1 MTIKSKGASIG
12 ESRFFVP
19 RSLCGMI
26 PSLVQ
31 ARVNHDTQ
39 PSGTISAPAPS
50 PARSAATL
58 RKPPW
63 PVVAFWAGTA
73 ILFGAGGVLH
83 AVRFGEILLR
93 ARGGWQSLST
103 SQMAWVATAM
113 FFFACGAISITL
125 CLLLAGLHV
134 SGFYGSLLF
143 GLLLT
148 LLAPLAALLTP
159 QPDYFAATCL
169 GLLPAGAVLFTLAGA
184 PGLTRR

>member
-1 MTIKSKGASIG
+1 MIG
-12 ESRFFVP
+12 ENPLFVP
-19 RSLCGMI
+19 RRFCGKI

-50 PARSAATL
+50 PAWSAATL
-58 RKPPW
+58 HLTPW

-73 ILFGAGGVLH
+73 ILFGAGGVLNS
-83 AVRFGEILLR
+83 VRFGEITLH
-93 ARGGWQSLST
+93 ARGSWQSLST
-103 SQMAWVATAM
+103 SQMAWVAAAM

-125 CLLLAGLHV
+125 CLLLAGRHV

-159 QPDYFAATCL
+159 QPDYFAATCS
-169 GLLPAGAVLFTLAGA
+169 GLLPAGTVLFTLAGA

>member
-1 MTIKSKGASIG
+1 MTIKSKGASTV
-12 ESRFFVP
+12 ENRFFVP
-19 RSLCGMI
+19 RSLCGKI
-26 PSLVQ
+26 FSLVQ

-39 PSGTISAPAPS
+39 PSGTISAPPS

-58 RKPPW
+58 RLTPW

-83 AVRFGEILLR
+83 AVRFGEIMLH
-93 ARGGWQSLST
+93 ARGSWQSLST
-103 SQMAWVATAM
+103 SHMAWVAAAM

-125 CLLLAGLHV
+125 CLLLAGRHA

-159 QPDYFAATCL
+159 QPDYFAATCS
-169 GLLPAGAVLFTLAGA
+169 GLLPACAVLFTLAGA